1 MFSPSPV
8 IIEIE
13 QVSFYAHNPNSRRDK
28 DLGHQGNRKLWE
40 VSIENCYSLKIVI
53 LSSQQNRI
61 DFFQETNTRTLFSSW
76 KDKSARKAHTH
87 RWFLLQPL

>member
-1 MFSPSPV
+1 MVSPSPV

-40 VSIENCYSLKIVI
+40 VSIGLAWK
-53 LSSQQNRI
+53 L
-61 DFFQETNTRTLFSSW
+61 LF
-76 KDKSARKAHTH
+76 
-87 RWFLLQPL
+87 